1 MKRPANLRPLFYLVA
16 VTLTMF
22 CLLNPGPAFADP
34 PQDVAL
40 SYDNAKQTLTVSVT
54 HNTTFS
60 RLHYV
65 KQIDIRKN
73 GMPVSSYQFKSQ
85 PDKKTFTETYEVP
98 AEAGDVL
105 EAIANCN
112 LQGNKSATL
121 TVGKTTP

>member
-1 MKRPANLRPLFYLVA
+1 MKRPANLRPLFYLVT

-40 SYDNAKQTLTVSVT
+40 SYDNAKQTLTVGVT